1 MSDRVSARNTIPAG
15 DIALQTKALR
25 REYRV
30 GRDTVT
36 ALGGVDIAIQRGEFV
51 AIMGPSGCGKSTL
64 LNLLGGL
71 DQPSAGEVFLDGHD
85 LAEYDDEQLA
95 ALRRQR
101 LGFIFQRHDLFPVL
115 TVRENVEFPLM
126 LGNTP
131 PAERCSRAEEI
142 LTLVGL
148 ADKAEALPDEL
159 SGGQQQRVG
168 IARALVNQPLIL
180 LADEPTGNLD
190 SATSAEILTALT
202 DLTRA
207 SHLTLVMVTHDPEVA
222 SRADR
227 ILQLKDGRLVIN
239 GKGGQPSV
247 FTGEQS

>member
-1 MSDRVSARNTIPAG
+1 MHDMAPA

-30 GRDTVT
+30 GRDIVT
-36 ALGGVDIAIQRGEFV
+36 ALGGVDIAIQPGEFV

-85 LAEYDDEQLA
+85 LAEFDDEQLA
-95 ALRRQR
+95 SMRRQS

-126 LGNTP
+126 LGNVP
-131 PAERCSRAEEI
+131 PVERRARAEEI
-142 LTLVGL
+142 LALVSL
-148 ADKAEALPDEL
+148 TDKAEALPDEL

-168 IARALVNQPLIL
+168 IARALSNQPRIL

-202 DLTRA
+202 NLTRA
-207 SHLTLVMVTHDPEVA
+207 SHLTLVIVTHDPEVA

-227 ILQLKDGRLVIN
+227 ILQLKDGRLVIQ
-239 GKGGQPSV
+239 GE
-247 FTGEQS
+247 GEQPPTLMGEQA